1 MTDWVDLNPAPAWV
15 DELEEAAN
23 DEPDETVEVEVVY
36 VDATGRRLF
45 AVVAFDRDMSAVD
58 VAVFEDETGVRVQVD
73 DDVREAIAVKA
84 GALC

>member
-1 MTDWVDLNPAPAWV
+1 MTTWADLNPAPAWV

-23 DEPDETVEVEVVY
+23 DEPEELVEVEVDY
-36 VDATGRRLF
+36 VDAIGRKLF

-58 VAVFEDETGVRVQVD
+58 VAVFEDETGVRVTVD

-84 GALC
+84 GAL